1 MRLLTTFLLLLISCG
16 TVPPTND
23 LLGAWIG
30 VESWNESFVG
40 LVLDF
45 KNDTEV
51 TMANTITKEERKFKY
66 KFNSVDNKLLLEHN
80 GNYELF
86 GNIKRL
92 TSDGFGIKNPD
103 SSYTTFSRIQEI
115 KIESTKNE
123 IVNALKNSSWVSKNE
138 KHSLR
143 IDFMDN
149 HRWDSEK
156 QPYVAMFHHG
166 DSAIEKR
173 YETWDIGEYSGKLFL
188 NYSNDQSFYIANQ
201 ITEYINVVAN
211 WVGSIDSDEQADKI
225 SVDKKKCK
233 ATVEFL
239 QNQSFM
245 KITLVTLTLILGLL
259 TFAKG
264 QANTDKPSTT
274 STWTDADRKYL
285 LDNLIRSKEEI
296 IAETKSLTKEQWNFK
311 ESPDRWSINQIIEH
325 ICFWELIQMNEIS
338 VALRM
343 GPLPQIPQ
351 NPDSIFIDADPKRIN
366 KNITT
371 DYTKPFTY
379 SVPLGNNEGKN
390 NIIWYTKMRDES
402 IEYLKSTNDNLRLY
416 RVNFGPNIHQHYMM
430 FFRHSFRHLGQIREV
445 KKHPKYPK

>member
-1 MRLLTTFLLLLISCG
+1 LW
-16 TVPPTND
+16 P
-23 LLGAWIG
+23 IG
-30 VESWNESFVG
+30 
-40 LVLDF
+40 
-45 KNDTEV
+45 
-51 TMANTITKEERKFKY
+51 
-66 KFNSVDNKLLLEHN
+66 
-80 GNYELF
+80 
-86 GNIKRL
+86 
-92 TSDGFGIKNPD
+92 
-103 SSYTTFSRIQEI
+103 
-115 KIESTKNE
+115 
-123 IVNALKNSSWVSKNE
+123 
-138 KHSLR
+138 
-143 IDFMDN
+143 
-149 HRWDSEK
+149 
-156 QPYVAMFHHG
+156 
-166 DSAIEKR
+166 
-173 YETWDIGEYSGKLFL
+173 
-188 NYSNDQSFYIANQ
+188 
-201 ITEYINVVAN
+201 
-211 WVGSIDSDEQADKI
+211 VGSIDSDEQADKI

-416 RVNFGPNIHQHYMM
+416 RVNFGPQYSSALHDVLSTLVSAFGTDTRSEKTSQVSKIVYNERIKE
-430 FFRHSFRHLGQIREV
+430 IT
-445 KKHPKYPK
+445 KPKTLKELLTFTDETQLATTKCIINGGVQCKFVV